1 LLSKDE
7 ARRIAMNIAKLPE
20 LLQRQRL
27 SARRRRIGGGEAG
40 TKRIRSVLLFRRMA
54 FLFAPLFALFV
65 IALSACVM
73 GLGLLA
79 VAAIFGGNKNLKEI
93 DEPPRRR
100 RIYFRHRSQ

>member
-1 LLSKDE
+1 
-7 ARRIAMNIAKLPE
+7 
-20 LLQRQRL
+20 
-27 SARRRRIGGGEAG
+27 
-40 TKRIRSVLLFRRMA
+40 MA

-65 IALSACVM
+65 IALSVCVM

-79 VAAIFGGNKNLKEI
+79 VAAIFGGHKNLKEI

>member
-1 LLSKDE
+1 VKVK
-7 ARRIAMNIAKLPE
+7 NP
-20 LLQRQRL
+20 
-27 SARRRRIGGGEAG
+27 SAPAVSEKPRIGGGEAG
-40 TKRIRSVLLFRRMA
+40 TKRIRSVLLFRQMA
-54 FLFAPLFALFV
+54 FLFALFV

-93 DEPPRRR
+93 DEPPRTQPRR